1 MATAIQRATLIDVIW
16 PSIQGVRKSIVA
28 LVFSGIIALMAQVA
42 IPLPFT
48 PVPITGQ
55 TFAVLLAGA
64 LLGPRYGAL
73 TIIFYLL
80 EGASG
85 LPFFAGGSS
94 GWFHLWGPTGGY
106 LMAYIPAAYVVGIL
120 AERGWDR
127 RWGKALSMMMVGEA
141 IILSLGALW
150 LIRYVPADRV
160 LMLGVIPFLP
170 GDIIKGMLAATV
182 LPSGWKILARWP

>member
-16 PSIQGVRKSIVA
+16 PSIQGTRKLIVA

-73 TIIFYLL
+73 TIVFYLL

-106 LMAYIPAAYVVGIL
+106 LVAYIPAAYVVGIL

-127 RWGKALSMMMVGEA
+127 RWGKALLMMMVGEA

-150 LIRYVPADRV
+150 LIRYVPVDRV

-170 GDIIKGMLAATV
+170 GDIVKGMLAAAV